1 MTDEPLANTTTTDA
15 PEWTVDAGE
24 GTLAPR
30 SALEVLTSLNER
42 IASGRIDEFQPI
54 ATGVVPLDKTI
65 GGGMRPGELL
75 LIGGAQ
81 GAGKTT
87 MALQMARNMAAGGQS
102 SVLYVC
108 FEHEDA
114 DMLNRLIA

>member
-1 MTDEPLANTTTTDA
+1 MTDDPLANTTITDA
-15 PEWTVDAGE
+15 PDWTVDAGE

-42 IASGRIDEFQPI
+42 IASGKIDEFQPI
-54 ATGVVPLDKTI
+54 ATGFVPLDKTI

-81 GAGKTT
+81 GSVTTT
-87 MALQMARNMAAGGQS
+87 MALQLARSMAAGGQACG
-102 SVLYVC
+102 L
-108 FEHEDA
+108 
-114 DMLNRLIA
+114 

>member
-42 IASGRIDEFQPI
+42 IASGKIDEFQPI
-54 ATGVVPLDKTI
+54 ATGFVPLDKTI
-65 GGGMRPGELL
+65 GGGMRPGELP
-75 LIGGAQ
+75 LIGG
-81 GAGKTT
+81 GPRAGENTPAPPPAADIT
-87 MALQMARNMAAGGQS
+87 AR
-102 SVLYVC
+102 
-108 FEHEDA
+108 
-114 DMLNRLIA
+114 